1 MLKVTELFPL
11 GVGLVIMNNYILL
24 YSHRQKKLDTSL
36 NRRKIKS
43 NKDRINLKTGNK
55 AGIH

>member
-36 NRRKIKS
+36 NRGKIKS
-43 NKDRINLKTGNK
+43 NKDKIDLKIGNK